1 MFNPKE
7 NLLDQQLAESGIQL
21 TLEIGGAL
29 LGIGSSIIGG
39 LFGSNQA
46 SAQRRAAEKQA
57 KKQYE
62 YDTKKYEANK
72 LKLKA
77 DRDYLVEKIETDE
90 RNFDRTRLLQD
101 QLKLDTYGYQLQ
113 IRNREQDA
121 LDRQFAKSDELYNE
135 ALTLNARENQLARDS
150 IRTQMRETIQS
161 AAFEQQNAILDA
173 IQAEGQLKA
182 RGASGRS
189 IAKAQQSLLSDF
201 GRGQAALAASIV
213 SAQNNMTSQLSQVQQ
228 DYEQANIQAYANR
241 MLEPTAIPEPLVPY
255 TTPDMEFMLPRELED
270 FDFGPE
276 PIKGVVASVSPGAVF
291 AQTALSGIGQAASAL
306 ASSGVFSGSTPGAS
320 AVPASLYQGQNFS
333 FANTSYQV
341 PSSATP
347 TLSF

>member
-7 NLLDQQLAESGIQL
+7 NLLDQQLAESGIEL
-21 TLEIGGAL
+21 HIVGA
-29 LGIGSSIIGG
+29 IIGAATAIVSG
-39 LFGSNQA
+39 AIGASQQA
-46 SAQRRAAEKQA
+46 SANRRAKQQAEA
-57 KKQYE
+57 QYE
-62 YDTKKYEANK
+62 YDKEKYEANK
-72 LKLKA
+72 LKLIA
-77 DRDYLVEKIETDE
+77 DRDYLVEKIKTDE

-101 QLKLDTYGYQLQ
+101 QLNLDTYGYQLQ

-150 IRTQMRETIQS
+150 IRSQMRETIQS

-173 IQAEGQLKA
+173 IKAEGQLKA

-189 IAKAQQSLLSDF
+189 IAKAKQSLLSDF

-255 TTPDMEFMLPRELED
+255 ATPDMEFMLPRELED

-291 AQTALSGIGQAASAL
+291 AQTALPGIGQAASAL
-306 ASSGVFSGSTPGAS
+306 ASSGVFSGRTPGAS

-333 FANTSYQV
+333 YQNTSYQL

-347 TLSF
+347 TLRF